1 MVGLLA
7 GRVVVSWVTGR
18 AIAGTERVWVV
29 AGRSSH
35 GGSGVVAGR
44 EQQEEVEGIEEV
56 SERASEEEERSA
68 GEREGEEGFLREAVV
83 VRGTW
88 GSKEKRKKEGR
99 QGSRVPSPVV
109 QVGNGRVQRSPPG
122 QRGGPEGQCGW
133 AWVGEGGRAG
143 VDRPRLLRGH
153 GPGAGCG
160 AWCWVP

>member
-1 MVGLLA
+1 M
-7 GRVVVSWVTGR
+7 S
-18 AIAGTERVWVV
+18 
-29 AGRSSH
+29 
-35 GGSGVVAGR
+35 
-44 EQQEEVEGIEEV
+44 EQA
-56 SERASEEEERSA
+56 SEQVSEEEERSA

-133 AWVGEGGRAG
+133 AKVGEPEWTAQGCFEVTVLALA
-143 VDRPRLLRGH
+143 VVL
-153 GPGAGCG
+153 GAGCPDRRWTG
-160 AWCWVP
+160 RPRNHVPSAL